1 VLGIR
6 KWDLILTITMF
17 EFLDTRHTNSLLT
30 LCRSHFIAGQGLFCL
45 SGKELT
51 PSRDEGEA
59 ETSVVQDSLDNSV
72 NPHTAEEDPLAGFLP
87 SPPHTLCSDELKV
100 CYAPFS

>member
-1 VLGIR
+1 MLGIR
-6 KWDLILTITMF
+6 NWDLILTITMF
-17 EFLDTRHTNSLLT
+17 EFLDVRHTKCLLT

-72 NPHTAEEDPLAGFLP
+72 NPHTAEQDPLSDFLP